1 MKQICDKFQKESNI
15 NKINITF
22 HVTSIY
28 NSTLIEAFSKMFQD
42 MMQQNKS
49 LSVLIEKLT
58 DSYNFEKAFL
68 FDVFNKIYLAMDNS
82 PNASQNYESVLIL
95 LMSF

>member
-15 NKINITF
+15 NEINITF

-42 MMQQNKS
+42 MM
-49 LSVLIEKLT
+49 
-58 DSYNFEKAFL
+58 
-68 FDVFNKIYLAMDNS
+68 
-82 PNASQNYESVLIL
+82 
-95 LMSF
+95 